1 MDFSLSSEQAAIQAT
16 ARDFA
21 DAELAPNAIRW
32 DEERHYP
39 VEVLRAAAAIALLT
53 LTGCDDQPP
62 TRGPY
67 VVSAIDYHFHDAH
80 PSKPVALDRAVQFSN
95 QGSNSHNVTIEGTD
109 YDRTFEPGERITI
122 DPVSS
127 LLASPGRYPFVCK
140 LHADRGMS
148 GVLVVIGPG

>member
-1 MDFSLSSEQAAIQAT
+1 MRRL
-16 ARDFA
+16 
-21 DAELAPNAIRW
+21 P
-32 DEERHYP
+32 
-39 VEVLRAAAAIALLT
+39 AAAAIALLC
-53 LTGCDDQPP
+53 LTGCDDDPP
-62 TRGPY
+62 PPEAPY

-80 PSKPVALDRAVQFSN
+80 PSKPIALDRAVQFSN
-95 QGSNSHNVTIEGTD
+95 QGSNPHNVTIEGMD

-148 GVLVVIGPG
+148 GVLVLVGPG